1 RFPRGGTGTGGTPRT
16 GRHPT
21 SWLCFARRPR
31 RARRTGCCSAPT
43 GGRPWRWSGSCTRGR
58 TRRRPCAGT
67 GGGRPG
73 RGRRSRGPWWG
84 GWCCG
89 SPPPAASGSRPSAP
103 APRAPPLRPSR
114 SRPPRRRSQTSWSS
128 VHSEHVREDVR
139 VRLAGEER
147 TDRGLLLRGDRVRK
161 GNLVGGEVPAAALP
175 GGPAARRLRGYGDL
189 VGGGHGGLLLAG
201 GALVGLL
208 RALTFRGGGPPPVA
222 AGQEAGVRR
231 GTRGQRRGVGGTAPG
246 AHHPV
251 PAAALVVVPDGGHRR
266 GSARTRPP
274 RVGTGTHPCVS
285 R

>member
-1 RFPRGGTGTGGTPRT
+1 
-16 GRHPT
+16 
-21 SWLCFARRPR
+21 
-31 RARRTGCCSAPT
+31 
-43 GGRPWRWSGSCTRGR
+43 
-58 TRRRPCAGT
+58 
-67 GGGRPG
+67 
-73 RGRRSRGPWWG
+73 
-84 GWCCG
+84 
-89 SPPPAASGSRPSAP
+89 
-103 APRAPPLRPSR
+103 
-114 SRPPRRRSQTSWSS
+114 
-128 VHSEHVREDVR
+128 VR

-231 GTRGQRRGVGGTAPG
+231 GTRGQRRGVGGTAAG

-266 GSARTRPP
+266 GSTRTRPS
-274 RVGTGTHPCVS
+274 RVGAGTHPCVS
-285 R
+285 RVDPQQRDQTGPCTRRRPRFVTFTGRDPGGQCGQSARSGRLTRRSGPRRASATPGCGRCATTRGSPGTGTG